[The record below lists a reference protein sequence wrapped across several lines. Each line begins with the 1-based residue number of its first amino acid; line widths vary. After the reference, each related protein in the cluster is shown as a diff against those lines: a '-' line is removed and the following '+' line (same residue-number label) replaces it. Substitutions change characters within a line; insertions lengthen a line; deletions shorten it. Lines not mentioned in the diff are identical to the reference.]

1 MKRTLLILTL
11 FLIAGVSV
19 FAQSRITGVVKDAET
34 KETLAGATLI
44 IENTKNGANSD
55 EKGFFEIK
63 NAADGQTVIKVS
75 YVGYET
81 KLVTINVKGN
91 LNINIEL
98 YRNEIVTEQVV
109 VTASRNQQTIGDI
122 PGRIALL
129 SPRTIASTPA
139 QSVDDIFKQTSG
151 IYVDRSSGL
160 ITSSVTVNV
169 RGITSNEQGRVLA
182 LVDGMPV
189 NKTDGG
195 SVNWNRMNSEDI
207 ERVEIFKGPG
217 SSIYGNNAM
226 GGVINLISKKHV
238 NPGYHAFAKA
248 EYGTFNTFGQKAGV
262 SGRIGEDKGF
272 YFRLSGFNRTSDGY
286 NSTREA
292 YRDKFS
298 IASSLKE
305 YGIDA
310 KAGYDFSPKTNLQF
324 NFNFYDD
331 QRGSGTLV
339 KEENYMK
346 MKNTYGA
353 VAYNTEMGNVKLNA
367 GAFYQNE
374 NYLRVSEKYKTNSSG
389 VLTSYDRYN
398 VDAARK
404 DFGANANISMPL
416 WNTDFTAGIE
426 IKNGSIDG
434 SDIYQTST
442 DVVTNRGDMLFLAAF
457 IQDSYN
463 VTGELS
469 LSAGLRFD
477 YIKFKNG
484 EFLVINPTAAT
495 SFMNS
500 FSGTLKEYDWT
511 KVTPK
516 FTAQYRFADNL
527 KAYVAYSQ
535 GFRAASLDDL
545 TRSGLIRLGFK
556 NANPELK
563 PEKIDNYEIGLN
575 YDINK
580 QLYIMPS
587 FYYMEGNDFMY
598 YISTGRTVNISGR
611 NRPIIIKDNI
621 SKVRFVGADIDVKYF
636 MTASL
641 YATANYTYT
650 STKILTMTGTPALE
664 GKELTYTPNH
674 LANFGVTYLNPIV
687 NGTLL
692 VHYQGKQFTQDD
704 NSEFDTSGNSMLI
717 ESNAT
722 VDVKLWRKFFDTVN
736 FGVNMQNIFDVQTLT
751 TYDRV
756 SFGRMIS
763 AELSV
768 EL

>member
-1 MKRTLLILTL
+1 MKRSLLLLALLLITGL
-11 FLIAGVSV
+11 SV
-19 FAQSRITGVVKDAET
+19 YAQRTITGTVKDAET

-44 IENTKNGANSD
+44 IENTKNGANSN

-63 NAADGQTVIKVS
+63 NVADGQAVVKVS

-81 KLVTINVKGN
+81 TLFTVTVKGN
-91 LNINIEL
+91 TILNVEL

-109 VTASRNQQTIGDI
+109 VTASRNQQTIGEI

-207 ERVEIFKGPG
+207 ERIEIFKGPG

-238 NPGYHAFAKA
+238 NSGYHAFAKA

-262 SGRIGEDKGF
+262 SGRIGDDKGF

-310 KAGYDFSPKTNLQF
+310 KAGYDFSPKTNVQF
-324 NFNFYDD
+324 NFNFFDD

-346 MKNTYGA
+346 MKNSYGA
-353 VAYNTEMGNVKLNA
+353 VSFNTEMGDVKLNA

-389 VLTSYDRYN
+389 ALTSYDRYN

-404 DFGANANISMPL
+404 DFGANVNISMPL

-442 DVVTNRGDMLFLAAF
+442 DVVTNRGDMLFTAAF

-463 VTGELS
+463 VTDELS
-469 LSAGLRFD
+469 LSAGLRLD

-484 EFLVINPTAAT
+484 EFLVINPTSAT
-495 SFMNS
+495 SFMNA
-500 FSGTLKEYDWT
+500 FSGPLKEYDWT

-516 FTAQYRFADNL
+516 FTAQYKFADNL
-527 KAYVAYSQ
+527 KAYAAYSQ

-545 TRSGLIRLGFK
+545 TRSGLIKLGFK

-563 PEKIDNYEIGLN
+563 PEKIDNYEIGFN

-621 SKVRFVGADIDVKYF
+621 SKVRFIGADIDVKYF
-636 MTASL
+636 MTANL
-641 YATANYTYT
+641 FATANYTYT
-650 STKILTMTGTPALE
+650 STKILNMTGTPALE

-674 LANFGVTYLNPIV
+674 LANFGITYLNPIV

-692 VHYQGKQFTQDD
+692 LHYQGKQFTQDD
-704 NSEFDTSGNSMLI
+704 NSEFDTSGNSMMI

-722 VDVKLWRKFFDTVN
+722 VDVKLWKKVFDMVN
-736 FGVNMQNIFDVQTLT
+736 IGVNMQNIFDVQTLT

>member
-1 MKRTLLILTL
+1 MKRSLLLLALLLITGL
-11 FLIAGVSV
+11 SV
-19 FAQSRITGVVKDAET
+19 YAQRTITGTVKDAET

-44 IENTKNGANSD
+44 IENTKNGANSN

-63 NAADGQTVIKVS
+63 NVADGQAVVKVS

-81 KLVTINVKGN
+81 TLFTVTVKGN
-91 LNINIEL
+91 TILNVEL

-109 VTASRNQQTIGDI
+109 VTASRNQQTIGEI

-207 ERVEIFKGPG
+207 ERIEIFKGPG

-238 NPGYHAFAKA
+238 NSGYHAFAKA

-262 SGRIGEDKGF
+262 SGRIGDDKGF

-310 KAGYDFSPKTNLQF
+310 KAGYDFSPKTNVQF
-324 NFNFYDD
+324 NFNFFDD

-346 MKNTYGA
+346 MKNSYGA
-353 VAYNTEMGNVKLNA
+353 VSFNTEMGDVKLNA

-389 VLTSYDRYN
+389 ALTSYDRYN
-398 VDAARK
+398 VNAARK
-404 DFGANANISMPL
+404 DFGANVNISMPL

-442 DVVTNRGDMLFLAAF
+442 DVVTNRGDMLFTAAF

-463 VTGELS
+463 VTDELS
-469 LSAGLRFD
+469 LSAGLRLD

-484 EFLVINPTAAT
+484 EFLVINPTSAT
-495 SFMNS
+495 SFMNA
-500 FSGTLKEYDWT
+500 FSGPLKEYDWT

-516 FTAQYRFADNL
+516 FTAQYKFADNL
-527 KAYVAYSQ
+527 KAYAAYSQ

-545 TRSGLIRLGFK
+545 TRSGLIKLGFK

-563 PEKIDNYEIGLN
+563 PEKIDNYEIGFN

-621 SKVRFVGADIDVKYF
+621 SKVRFIGADIDVKYF
-636 MTASL
+636 MTANL
-641 YATANYTYT
+641 FATANYTYT
-650 STKILTMTGTPALE
+650 STKILNMTGTPALE

-674 LANFGVTYLNPIV
+674 LANFGITYLNPIV

-692 VHYQGKQFTQDD
+692 LHYQGKQFTQDD
-704 NSEFDTSGNSMLI
+704 NSEFDTSGNSMMI

-722 VDVKLWRKFFDTVN
+722 VDVKLWKKVFDMVN
-736 FGVNMQNIFDVQTLT
+736 IGVNMQNIFDVQTLT

-763 AELSV
+763 AELSL